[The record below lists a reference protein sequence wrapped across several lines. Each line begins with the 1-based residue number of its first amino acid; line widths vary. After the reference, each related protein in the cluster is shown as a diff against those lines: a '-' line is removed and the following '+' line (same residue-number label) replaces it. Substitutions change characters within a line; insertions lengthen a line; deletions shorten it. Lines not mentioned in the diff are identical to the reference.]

1 MNQLAAVGS
10 EVLLDLLGN
19 SIVTRGRFL
28 NLRKRGQRIERSGHG
43 RVCASLAFPWPAS
56 LQNPFPRLLRPQE
69 RTTMTDGAPDA
80 HRKTTEHMVSRAP
93 GRWLIHT

>member
-10 EVLLDLLGN
+10 EVLLDLLRN
-19 SIVTRGRFL
+19 PIVARGRFL
-28 NLRKRGQRIERSGHG
+28 NLRKRGKRIERSRHG

-69 RTTMTDGAPDA
+69 RATMTDAAPDA
-80 HRKTTEHMVSRAP
+80 LRKTTEPMVFRAQ
-93 GRWLIHT
+93 GRWVIHT